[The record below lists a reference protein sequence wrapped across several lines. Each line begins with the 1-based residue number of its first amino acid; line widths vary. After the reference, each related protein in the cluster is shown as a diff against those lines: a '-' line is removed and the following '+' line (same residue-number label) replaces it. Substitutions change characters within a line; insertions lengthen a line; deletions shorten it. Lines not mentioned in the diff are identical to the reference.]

1 MAALSSL
8 LWMVASPK
16 LGTSTIP
23 DMGFQ
28 LRFVIGLDEHGN
40 PKTGGKA

>member
-16 LGTSTIP
+16 LG
-23 DMGFQ
+23 
-28 LRFVIGLDEHGN
+28 LDEHGN